1 LTGGATRR
9 RWSIRLEFIE
19 LWDGRA
25 AMSSA
30 ALEPVRIRS
39 RCAIVGPGH
48 RELRRSHDYPELFG
62 TAFGRDITSDRVVK
76 AIGQSSDG
84 VGNSRYDR

>member
-1 LTGGATRR
+1 
-9 RWSIRLEFIE
+9 
-19 LWDGRA
+19 
-25 AMSSA
+25 M
-30 ALEPVRIRS
+30 
-39 RCAIVGPGH
+39 GPGH